1 MKDKVIETAGKT
13 WQFLGK
19 NGETAV
25 SDLPKFIK
33 EKDEIVLQ
41 ALGWLAREDKI
52 NYSSKNKKEFVA
64 LVEAELGAFNTIIQN
79 AQAQAA
85 QAAPAEAKQKIKA
98 RSAGR
103 I

>member
-1 MKDKVIETAGKT
+1 MKEKVIETAGKT

-19 NGETAV
+19 NGETAL
-25 SDLPKFIK
+25 SDLPKFIR

-52 NYSSKNKKEFVA
+52 NYSNKNKRDFVS
-64 LVEAELGAFNTIIQN
+64 LVGSELGAFNNIIQN
-79 AQAQAA
+79 TQAQIA
-85 QAAPAEAKQKIKA
+85 QSEQAGTKQKIKT
-98 RSAGR
+98 RSASR